1 MDVFGLP
8 LHPLIVHA
16 AVVLVPLAAIGALL
30 VLASGWVRTRYGWLT
45 AAAAVAG
52 AAACVAARLSGE
64 ALAATMGGG
73 GALVQAHRMWGE
85 LAPFPA
91 VALALALPATLL
103 LERRTRGG
111 WWAGL
116 VVTAASSLACLV
128 LVVLTGHSGAT
139 AVWGS

>member
-1 MDVFGLP
+1 MDVYGLP

-16 AVVLVPLAAIGALL
+16 AVVLLPLAAIGALL
-30 VLASGWVRTRYGWLT
+30 VIGSAWVRTRYGWLT
-45 AAAAVAG
+45 VACAAAG
-52 AAACVAARLSGE
+52 AAACVAARLSGQ
-64 ALAATMGGG
+64 ALAESIGGG
-73 GALVQAHRMWGE
+73 GVLVQAHRMWGE
-85 LAPFPA
+85 LAPYPA

-116 VVTAASSLACLV
+116 VVTATSSLACLV